1 LGASWP
7 EKAGYLTIPL
17 TILGRSGG
25 VAGGKEEGGRS
36 GRGMECRRTG
46 SADRLFGRG
55 HTRIRLDALVAGLM
69 EPAVHSVVSHLYHA
83 ADSIA

>member
-1 LGASWP
+1 
-7 EKAGYLTIPL
+7 
-17 TILGRSGG
+17 
-25 VAGGKEEGGRS
+25 
-36 GRGMECRRTG
+36 MECRRTG

-69 EPAVHSVVSHLYHA
+69 EPAVHSVVSHLDHA